1 MNFEKFQVV
10 DNSFSRGGVA
20 KTKGTGVR
28 RQEYSDFKY
37 MKSLKKIKAQDAV
50 GTEGTEGY
58 KPAVV
63 AAEVIQGRFYVA
75 NGRFEALGLANLG
88 LRQFTSPE
96 DGETLLGVVN
106 NADASILKQ
115 TAKGKGKKVKNFK
128 SPKLEAALHA
138 AGVINKDAE
147 VGVSQFIAT
156 KSIAKNVTI
165 KGVSC
170 VDVLAVSKG
179 EATKPEVKAEA
190 PVAKAVVAEAPAVE
204 AAKPVEA
211 APVATPAPA
220 AGGWE

>member
-20 KTKGTGVR
+20 KTKGTGAR

-50 GTEGTEGY
+50 GTEGAEGY

-88 LRQFTSPE
+88 LRQFTAP
-96 DGETLLGVVN
+96 DGETVLGVVSN
-106 NADASILKQ
+106 EDASILKA
-115 TAKGKGKKVKNFK
+115 TKKGKGNKVKNFK

-138 AGVINKDAE
+138 AGIIDKDAE
-147 VGVSQFIAT
+147 VGVSQFIT
-156 KSIAKNVTI
+156 TTSVAKNATI

-170 VDVLAVSKG
+170 VDVLAISKG

>member
-1 MNFEKFQVV
+1 MNFEKFQAV

-37 MKSLKKIKAQDAV
+37 MKSLKKIKAQDAE

-58 KPAVV
+58 KAAVV
-63 AAEVIQGRFYVA
+63 ASEVIQGRFYVA
-75 NGRFEALGLANLG
+75 NERFAALGLDTLG
-88 LRQFTSPE
+88 LRQFTAP
-96 DGETLLGVVN
+96 DGETVLGVVN
-106 NADASILKQ
+106 NDDASILKA
-115 TAKGKGKKVKNFK
+115 TKKGKGNKVKNFK

-138 AGVINKDAE
+138 AGIIDKDAE
-147 VGVSQFIAT
+147 VGVSQFIT
-156 KSIAKNVTI
+156 TTSVAKNATI

-179 EATKPEVKAEA
+179 EAAKKAEA
-190 PVAKAVVAEAPAVE
+190 PVAKEVKAEAPAVE